1 MNKCYIAPAQT
12 STAISAEKKVKLP
25 VAISSRPALIS
36 LLQTCT
42 NLQEAR
48 QLHAKFVV
56 SGLVNHPMCPRRL
69 LQFYASNSETD
80 YALSIF
86 KRIHSP
92 DIFTYNT
99 MMRGLILGN
108 CPYDA
113 LLLYREVLLGCLEP
127 DNHTYT
133 FALKACS
140 RLKSLAT
147 VEGKQVHCR
156 IIKVGIAPDT
166 HVHSSLIHMYT
177 SSGSWDHAEAVLGE
191 FPEENTVAINSMISG
206 YLSNGEV
213 DKGRAMFDKMAAKD
227 VASWSAMISG
237 YTKNSMHAEAL
248 ALFQAMMVSKTL
260 PNESTLV
267 SLLSACAY
275 LGALQQGRWIHAY
288 INKIKAEMS
297 IKLSTALIDMY
308 VKCGDIQCGY
318 EFFRKMPHK
327 DVVTWGAI
335 ISGFAIYG
343 EVKKCF
349 KLFAEML
356 AEGKYPNEVVFVA
369 ILSACSHAGYVEEGN
384 NYFKQMIRDFGI
396 RPSIE
401 HYGCM
406 VDLLCRAGRLKEA
419 EELIISMPEQPNS
432 IIWGAMLS
440 GCRTHNDVARGKRAF
455 EELKEL
461 EPMSGDRYKLAGLM
475 YAKSGEQEEADKIR
489 KMIKDKEMNT
499 TNGSSFIEVDGFVHE
514 FVVGQIVHNQAK
526 EIYGIWKG
534 VETA

>member
-1 MNKCYIAPAQT
+1 MNKCYMNIAPPQT
-12 STAISAEKKVKLP
+12 SSAIPAEKK
-25 VAISSRPALIS
+25 
-36 LLQTCT
+36 
-42 NLQEAR
+42 EAR
-48 QLHAKFVV
+48 QLHAQFVV

-69 LQFYASNSETD
+69 LQFYAANSETN

-86 KRIHSP
+86 NRIPSP
-92 DIFTYNT
+92 DVFTCNT
-99 MMRGLILGN
+99 MMRGLILGK

-113 LLLYREVLLGCLEP
+113 LLLYQQVLIRGLEP

-140 RLKSLAT
+140 HLKSL

-156 IIKVGIAPDT
+156 IIKLGIAPDT

-177 SSGSWDHAEAVLGE
+177 SSGSSDDAAGVLGE
-191 FPEENTVAINSMISG
+191 FMEENTVAINSMISG

-213 DKGRAMFDKMAAKD
+213 DKGRAMFDKMTAKD

-237 YTKNSMHAEAL
+237 YTKNGMHAEAL
-248 ALFQAMMVSKTL
+248 ALFQDMMALKTL
-260 PNESTLV
+260 PNESILV
-267 SLLSACAY
+267 SLLSACAH
-275 LGALQQGRWIHAY
+275 LGALHQGRWIHAY
-288 INKIKAEMS
+288 IDKVGAMIS
-297 IKLSTALIDMY
+297 TKLSTALIDMY

-318 EFFRKMPHK
+318 EFFRKTSHK

-343 EVKKCF
+343 QARKCF
-349 KLFAEML
+349 ELFEEML
-356 AEGKYPNEVVFVA
+356 GEGKYPNEVVFVA
-369 ILSACSHAGYVEEGN
+369 ILSACSHAGYVEEGKH
-384 NYFKQMIRDFGI
+384 YFNQMIEDFGI

-406 VDLLCRAGRLKEA
+406 VDLLGRAGRLKEA

-440 GCRTHNDVARGKRAF
+440 GCRTHNDLKRGKWAF
-455 EELKEL
+455 EQLIKL

-475 YAKSGEQEEADKIR
+475 YAKAGEKEEADKIR
-489 KMIKDKEMNT
+489 KMMKDREMET
-499 TNGSSFIEVDGFVHE
+499 TSGSSFIEVNGMVHE
-514 FVVGQIVHNQAK
+514 FVVGQIIHTQATD
-526 EIYGIWKG
+526 IYGIWKG